1 MEIMVQDLNGYLNL
15 ILVYMSNCYDPP
27 GYPCGGGG
35 TGPCDPD
42 STTLLQLRTKK
53 INKQV
58 RMPSSQMILRKRG
71 MNVTQWLAEGEYNLD
86 LAPSPYNMNA
96 GGRGDFVPS
105 VQVSIRAGIK
115 GNKARIIRRGPTGV
129 DKKHDSYAR
138 YLARRV
144 GKVLRQETA
153 TAVAG
158 RTAIVGQPIN
168 RTLTKA
174 TYALQARRTSG
185 TATATGGANDDCCQI
200 ATDANSKGRQP
211 AVA

>member
-1 MEIMVQDLNGYLNL
+1 
-15 ILVYMSNCYDPP
+15 MSNCYDPS
-27 GYPCGGGG
+27 GNSCRAAPCI
-35 TGPCDPD
+35 PD
-42 STTLLQLRTKK
+42 FEATMLPIRTKK

-71 MNVTQWLAEGEYNLD
+71 MNVTQWLAEGEYKTNT
-86 LAPSPYNMNA
+86 PENSMNA
-96 GGRGDFVPS
+96 GGPGDFVPS

-115 GNKARIIRRGPTGV
+115 GNKARIVRRGARGI
-129 DKKHDSYAR
+129 DKKHSSYAR

-153 TAVAG
+153 AVVTA
-158 RTAIVGQPIN
+158 RTAMVGQPIN

-185 TATATGGANDDCCQI
+185 TAIADDDCCQV
-200 ATDANSKGRQP
+200 APSSSEEGRQP
-211 AVA
+211 HA

>member
-1 MEIMVQDLNGYLNL
+1 
-15 ILVYMSNCYDPP
+15 MSNCTDPP

-35 TGPCDPD
+35 TGPCMDA
-42 STTLLQLRTKK
+42 TTLLQLRTKQ

-71 MNVTQWLAEGEYNLD
+71 MNVTKWLAEGEYNIAHL
-86 LAPSPYNMNA
+86 PSPYNMNA

-144 GKVLRQETA
+144 GKVLRQETSSHV
-153 TAVAG
+153 TT
-158 RTAIVGQPIN
+158 RTASVGQPIN

-174 TYALQARRTSG
+174 TYALQARRT
-185 TATATGGANDDCCQI
+185 TGGAIASNDCCRVAPTSSQE
-200 ATDANSKGRQP
+200 GRQP
-211 AVA
+211 PVA